1 MEGKEIEF
9 RIGLTLGQTT
19 QRQSPFHFFQFLN
32 VALTQK
38 YKTEKKKKQLI
49 QPRATESLSRGYQSQ
64 TSVIL
69 RHVGHTSQYSSYI

>member
-38 YKTEKKKKQLI
+38 YKTEKKKKATDTTEGHRI
-49 QPRATESLSRGYQSQ
+49 TEPRISEPN
-64 TSVIL
+64 
-69 RHVGHTSQYSSYI
+69 